1 MSGPSFLYQSTDEM
15 PLSRQFLDQEYQ
27 LPREELRVKK
37 AFLYTTDVK
46 VKLNPLFSLAEQVMS
61 RTDKLTKAVGVLA
74 RLIKANF
81 GQNRDLISETLTAA
95 DMDVAMQLLFL
106 ASMRPTLEAWKKSDL
121 ASLRPEMSGG
131 IVYTAGRAG
140 LALQQILGVDHLPI
154 LIQANSSSSSL

>member
-15 PLSRQFLDQEYQ
+15 PLSRLFLDQEYQ

-61 RTDKLTKAVGVLA
+61 CTDKLTKAVGVLA

-81 GQNRDLISETLTAA
+81 GQNRDLISETPTAA
-95 DMDVAMQLLFL
+95 DRDVAMRLLFL
-106 ASMRPTLEAWKKSDL
+106 ASMRPTSEAWKKSHL
-121 ASLRPEMSGG
+121 ASLQPEMSGV
-131 IVYTAGRAG
+131 IVCTAGRAG
-140 LALQQILGVDHLPI
+140 LALEQILGVDRLPI
-154 LIQANSSSSSL
+154 LMPSTN